1 MLTADK
7 LAQKGLTKEWVRR
20 IISTVAAR
28 NGDAILENDT
38 AKSKEK
44 ELVRIEMS
52 ETPRGAEFGKSF
64 GERMLKEASKR
75 KGLNIRV

>member
-44 ELVRIEMS
+44 KLVRIEMS
-52 ETPRGAEFGKSF
+52 ETPRSVENGRCF
-64 GERMLKEASKR
+64 GEQLRLEARKR
-75 KGLNIRV
+75 RGLNIRV